1 MKKKQKSRKSDESG
15 RLHKQE
21 EWVII
26 TDMKRIIDYI
36 MAGGGLGLMLLAS
49 AIKFQKF
56 GGEQFNFSSNETTIM
71 LVAGVL
77 VFILASASLRNGRK
91 R

>member
-1 MKKKQKSRKSDESG
+1 
-15 RLHKQE
+15 
-21 EWVII
+21 
-26 TDMKRIIDYI
+26 MKRIIDMI

-56 GGEQFNFSSNETTIM
+56 GGEKFDLSSNETTIM

-77 VFILASASLRNGRK
+77 MFILASASLRSGGRRDK
-91 R
+91 